1 MEEGFSVFGSTSVT
15 TLFLD
20 MDGVLADFDAG
31 VLSVLG
37 MPAEQ
42 YRALYGGNA
51 FWRDL
56 NNKAPHFYVDLPMMP
71 YATDLCAALWSYGP
85 IVLTGAHFR
94 SDPCKIAEEDKRQ
107 WLRRHLPDTGLA
119 ETMIACRSEDK
130 RHHIR
135 AAGDVLI
142 DDRLKYASLWTDH
155 GGVFI
160 HYSDPASWQHT
171 VQEVRRC
178 L

>member
-1 MEEGFSVFGSTSVT
+1 MK

-37 MPAEQ
+37 MPADQ
-42 YRALYGGNA
+42 YRALYGGNN

-56 NNKAPHFYVDLPMMP
+56 NNKAPHFYADLPMMP
-71 YATDLCAALWSYGP
+71 YAANLCTALRMHDP
-85 IVLTGAHFR
+85 VVLTGAHFR

-107 WLRRHLPDTGLA
+107 WLRRHFPDTGLA

-130 RHHIR
+130 RLHMR
-135 AAGDVLI
+135 QKGDVLV
-142 DDRLKYASLWTDH
+142 DDRLKYASLWIDH
-155 GGVFI
+155 GGVFV
-160 HYSDPASWQHT
+160 HYADPARWVHT
-171 VQEVRRC
+171 VEEVCRC